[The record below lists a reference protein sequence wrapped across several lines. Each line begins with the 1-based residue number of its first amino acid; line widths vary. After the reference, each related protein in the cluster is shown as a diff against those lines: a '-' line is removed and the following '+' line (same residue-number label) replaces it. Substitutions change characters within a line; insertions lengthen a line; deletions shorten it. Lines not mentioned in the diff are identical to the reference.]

1 MLSFS
6 PRVILVR
13 GRSMKALVILD
24 KIQHNI
30 STLFRSH
37 ATSVGTLH
45 NIKKA
50 NKNLSAM

>member
-13 GRSMKALVILD
+13 GRSMKALGSLD
-24 KIQHNI
+24 KFQYNI
-30 STLFRSH
+30 LTLFRSH
-37 ATSVGTLH
+37 AKSVGTLH

-50 NKNLSAM
+50 NKNFSAM